1 MKTRPKIVVLT
12 GGIGSGKTTVS
23 AIFKEFNVVVIDTD
37 LISSK
42 LTGKN
47 GQALKSLQE
56 NFEPKFF
63 NVDGSLNKELI
74 RYEIFSNDKAKLKI
88 EKILHPMIAKKVEME
103 TLNAKSPYVVQVI
116 PLWVEKNKDL
126 RSKIW
131 KLVVVDCYENIQKQR
146 ATNRSKIDA
155 STFNKIK
162 LNQASR
168 LSRIELADYVID
180 NNGTIDTLE
189 PQVLKIHNLLL
200 NNV

>member
-23 AIFKEFNVVVIDTD
+23 AIFKEFNVDVIDTD

-74 RYEIFSNDKAKLKI
+74 RYEIFL
-88 EKILHPMIAKKVEME
+88 
-103 TLNAKSPYVVQVI
+103 
-116 PLWVEKNKDL
+116 
-126 RSKIW
+126 
-131 KLVVVDCYENIQKQR
+131 
-146 ATNRSKIDA
+146 
-155 STFNKIK
+155 
-162 LNQASR
+162 
-168 LSRIELADYVID
+168 
-180 NNGTIDTLE
+180 
-189 PQVLKIHNLLL
+189 
-200 NNV
+200 